1 MSGPVRPPLT
11 VTTAS
16 GTPSGRPITTI
27 KVSDGDLTISGGIAT
42 LDTSGTATTPGGS
55 TTEIQYNNAG
65 AFAGDAGFKMQTEG
79 GGSTTKIRVGD
90 IFVGSTIDAAVQA
103 TQNGNLR
110 LSPEGSGQLTISSN
124 NDAGGTMTDMQ
135 VNITAQSATDDP
147 ILKFGNLSAPTGEI
161 RLDGATGDFLISAL
175 GTNDDLDLK
184 VNGTGQVEVANTTT
198 NNDTTLSVKG
208 NGTGKPVINLS
219 NNTKSASLEVTTNEE
234 MTIAGGSNSFKFDV
248 SSATGG
254 ITFPD
259 STVQTT
265 AASGGASSIGDL
277 SDATTPA
284 SGNIGLGTDALT
296 SLASGG
302 NYNYALGEGAGT
314 SVTTGDYNVYIGY
327 RAGFDNVTQGE
338 NIGIGK
344 NTLKDSTGR
353 WNTAIGATAGLNAGD
368 DNVAIGRTALAYGI
382 SSDKNVAVGY
392 DALRNASGQ
401 YNISL
406 GYKSGDSIST
416 GDFNVVIGGLDVPSA
431 TADSQL
437 MISNGDG
444 TQKYIEGD
452 STGSCYQGDNS
463 STWSTTSD
471 RRLKTNIADIDSML
485 DKINQVGIKTFNYI
499 EKAEPIIETVEDE
512 DGEINE
518 KIVGYDGEN
527 RYNLD
532 PEPTR
537 VGVIAQE
544 LQEVFPDAV
553 KENAFG
559 HLTVNPDSI
568 NWALIKAVQELTAK
582 VEALEAAQ

>member
-1 MSGPVRPPLT
+1 
-11 VTTAS
+11 
-16 GTPSGRPITTI
+16 
-27 KVSDGDLTISGGIAT
+27 VSDGDLTISGGIAT